1 MSIAE
6 LAEAIERLT
15 TWSRRQTPLVVS
27 STTITTLDTLQ
38 RCGPLRI
45 SDLARRE
52 GVSQPGMTSLV
63 NRLEA
68 AGRAKRIT
76 DRSDGRA
83 TLVRITDAGRGVLAE
98 RRAARSKV
106 LQDRLRELSPEH
118 RDALM
123 AAAPAMA
130 ALTETETETTAHAP
144 VPAH

>member
-6 LAEAIERLT
+6 LAEAVERLT
-15 TWSRRQTPLVVS
+15 TWSRRQTPMVVS

-38 RCGPLRI
+38 RSGPMRI

-68 AGRAKRIT
+68 AGRAERIT
-76 DRSDGRA
+76 DRTDGRA
-83 TLVRITDAGRGVLAE
+83 TLVRITDPGRRVLAQ
-98 RRAARSKV
+98 RRAARTEV
-106 LQDRLRELSPEH
+106 LQDRLRELSPQH
-118 RDALM
+118 RAALL

-130 ALTETETETTAHAP
+130 ALTETETAARAP
-144 VPAH
+144 VPTP